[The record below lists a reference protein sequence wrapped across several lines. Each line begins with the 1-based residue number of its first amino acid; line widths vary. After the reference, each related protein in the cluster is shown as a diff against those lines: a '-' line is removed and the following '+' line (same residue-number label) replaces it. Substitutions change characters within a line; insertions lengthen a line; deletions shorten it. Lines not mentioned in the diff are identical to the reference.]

1 MKDTEL
7 LVCVPQTDGGGCD
20 PAALPRRGGG
30 YCHGGRHGPAGR
42 CRGEGVVEEEKGFG
56 MGLCVW
62 GVGRGLGGAA
72 QGGALTAR
80 WWACWSRTRS
90 LPLGHRRMQAIRS
103 LAGEGGRGGISG
115 LGSALLHAM
124 VGAYTGHG
132 QGRKGGLGPAEDI
145 RYKGT
150 RRLGSAEDCRYGE
163 GLDVTRMC

>member
-1 MKDTEL
+1 MKRAGIVLAADTAPPVDAAERGRVL
-7 LVCVPQTDGGGCD
+7 SWRQTRPRRSMPRRLGRGRGERVWYWFVCLGVGERVGGGD
-20 PAALPRRGGG
+20 AGGG
-30 YCHGGRHGPAGR
+30 
-42 CRGEGVVEEEKGFG
+42 VDDSMVG
-56 MGLCVW
+56 MLVTDQ
-62 GVGRGLGGAA
+62 VPPPRA
-72 QGGALTAR
+72 QADASDQQPG
-80 WWACWSRTRS
+80 
-90 LPLGHRRMQAIRS
+90 
-103 LAGEGGRGGISG
+103 GEGGGVSG